1 MRTRFKMKR
10 RLALLMMAITGYCFA
25 SDGQL
30 GIKSTS
36 TTTVSVTKSDAVK
49 ISDVN
54 SFSFGTSLTKLPK
67 QQVDDVCVYSTTGH
81 YYVTASSV
89 TGTEFDMSSP
99 SKDSIRYTVKW
110 TTDLNSNDGTT
121 LSYNVQSSVF
131 SGADTSSENCS
142 SSHATARL
150 ILDIDQTSWDNAPAG
165 HTFTDTLQLVVAPN

>member
-1 MRTRFKMKR
+1 MKGQ
-10 RLALLMMAITGYCFA
+10 LTLLIMAMALTGYSSA
-25 SDGQL
+25 NDGQL
-30 GIKSTS
+30 GIKSTA
-36 TTTVSVTKSDAVK
+36 TTTVSVTKGDAVK
-49 ISDVN
+49 ISDVD

-67 QQVDDVCVYSTTGH
+67 QQVDNVCVYSTTGN

-131 SGADTSSENCS
+131 NGADTSNENCTS
-142 SSHATARL
+142 THATARL
-150 ILDIDQTSWDNAPAG
+150 ILDIDQTSWDAAPAG
-165 HTFTDTLQLVVAPN
+165 HTFTDTLRLVVAPN